1 MVLKVRR
8 VISATGQDLEVK
20 SLSVLPETMGVS
32 EMVPLIH
39 NVRRERAWGRT
50 IQTPALGD
58 GKIQLKWEQKE
69 WPES

>member
-20 SLSVLPETMGVS
+20 SISVLPETMGVS

-39 NVRRERAWGRT
+39 NVRREG
-50 IQTPALGD
+50 LG
-58 GKIQLKWEQKE
+58 
-69 WPES
+69 